1 VTLISLVQNKTT
13 ANKNSLFP
21 ITSPGLSNLYH
32 HLPSHLPNADKPPL
46 FVDLPAQ
53 KNGDQLVI
61 NSKLTDRLRNSFFLE
76 SMIPQ
81 YADNLKSLRGFKFD
95 WARSDPIQDQVYSNQ
110 AFTHKLNEFGIVH
123 EAKEYNG
130 AWGEPNWGENGRV
143 CTEVLPFFGKHL
155 SFEEDNDL
163 RRK

>member
-1 VTLISLVQNKTT
+1 MDVFRDWVEKIAERGSAHKHRKTVLP
-13 ANKNSLFP
+13 SEMV
-21 ITSPGLSNLYH
+21 SMRQGLSFGANYRAAYCMAVC
-32 HLPSHLPNADKPPL
+32 PEGED
-46 FVDLPAQ
+46 
-53 KNGDQLVI
+53 VI
-61 NSKLTDRLRNSFFLE
+61 AIFL
-76 SMIPQ
+76 
-81 YADNLKSLRGFKFD
+81 ANRSLRGFKFD

-123 EAKEYNG
+123 EAEEYNG